1 MSWEVINYLSKMPH
15 FSFLPRKDIEK
26 IAKSAKLKVVSQEFC
41 LAVQGETK
49 IEHIYIVKK
58 GQMSIYEEERG
69 GHRNL
74 KGQIKVDE
82 VFGGI
87 SLLMNGGI
95 SIRTVIVDQNTEFY
109 MVPKE
114 IFFDLCEGSKQ
125 FYEYFVENFSK
136 HVFDPAMKSLIE
148 SGQAKA
154 FLSAIVPFSFLP
166 EEAIEN
172 ASKTL
177 SIVYY
182 PKGTI
187 LQVQGR
193 SRLGHLYILQKGLA
207 ERYFE
212 EEGKQTLRAMLDEG
226 DIYGGISILLNDGVP
241 IRTLHVLEDSYFYLF
256 PKKEFQKLADQY
268 EEFSEYFTDM
278 FGKRMLDRTYA
289 SVIARAS
296 APIQENQQYFNQ
308 PVRHVYDANPVIGS
322 PEMTIQQAAQKMSK
336 EKASYLIMPASGKVQ
351 AGIITTS
358 DLAHK
363 VIANGIDYQ
372 DPALKILTSPLI
384 SIQDNAIVFE
394 ALMKMMEYDIKH
406 LPVTNR
412 NDRLVGI
419 ISNRELVS
427 SQGQSPLFLLR
438 EISKAESFNDIANK
452 HKRMPALIKSLI
464 NSNVTARNINRMITT
479 VSEAILK
486 KVMAFALQEIGPPP
500 QPFVFMILGSEG
512 RNEQTLKTDQDN
524 AIIFEDVPE
533 KDLPEVKKYFLYLG
547 EKVCNML
554 DQAGYK
560 FCEGG
565 IMAKNPDWCQPFSV
579 WKNYFSQWIYKA
591 EGEDLLRASIFFDFR
606 KGYGE
611 EKFINDLHEH
621 LKSAIANWSGFLR
634 HMTENALHFKPPLG
648 FFRNFVVESKGKNR
662 DSFDIKGAMMPIVDF
677 ARIYA
682 LKYQVEATNTFDRF
696 QELYLKKALTK
707 EEYEEL
713 EKAYG
718 YLMQLRFSRQ
728 VISAAEQESGPD
740 NFINPKRLTHVEQS
754 MLKEIFKR
762 IEKFQSKMNFEFIG
776 IA

>member
-1 MSWEVINYLSKMPH
+1 MNWEVKNFLSNMPH
-15 FSFLPRKDIEK
+15 FSFLSPEE
-26 IAKSAKLKVVSQEFC
+26 LEKVVKSTEVKALSQEKR
-41 LAVQGETK
+41 LAVQGKTK
-49 IEHIYIVKK
+49 IDHIYIVKK
-58 GQMSIYEEERG
+58 GQMSIYEEEEG
-69 GHRNL
+69 VQPKF
-74 KGQIKVDE
+74 KGQIKPGE

-95 SIRTVIVDQNTEFY
+95 SIRTVVVEKNSEFY

-114 IFFDLCEGSKQ
+114 IFFDLCEGSKD

-136 HVFDPAMKSLIE
+136 HVFDPGLKSLIE
-148 SGQAKA
+148 SGQARA
-154 FLSAIVPFSFLP
+154 FLSNIVPFSFLP
-166 EEAIEN
+166 EEAIEKI
-172 ASKTL
+172 SKTL
-177 SIVYY
+177 SMVFY
-182 PKGTI
+182 PKGAI
-187 LQVQGR
+187 LHVQGR

-212 EEGKQTLRAMLDEG
+212 EEGKQSLRAILDEG
-226 DIYGGISILLNDGVP
+226 DIYGGISILLNDGIP
-241 IRTLHVLEDSYFYLF
+241 IRTLHVLEDSYFYLL
-256 PKKEFQKLADQY
+256 PKKEFQQMASQY
-268 EEFSEYFTDM
+268 EEFTEYFTDS
-278 FGKRMLDRTYA
+278 FGKRMLDRTY
-289 SVIARAS
+289 SSIIARAS
-296 APIQENQQYFNQ
+296 APVQESQQYFNQ
-308 PVRHVYDANPVIGS
+308 PVRHVYNANPVIGT
-322 PEMTIQQAAQKMSK
+322 PDMTIQQVAQKMSK
-336 EKASYLIMPASGKVQ
+336 ENASYLIMPASGNFQ

-372 DPALKILTSPLI
+372 GSAVEIMKSPLI
-384 SIQDNAIVFE
+384 TIKDHAIVFE
-394 ALMKMMEYDIKH
+394 ALMKMMEFDIKH
-406 LPVTNR
+406 LPVINSQ
-412 NDRLVGI
+412 DRLVGI
-419 ISNRELVS
+419 VSNRELIS

-438 EISKAESFNDIANK
+438 EISKAESFNDIADK
-452 HKRMPALIKSLI
+452 HKRMPALVKSLI
-464 NSNVTARNINRMITT
+464 NSNVTSRNINRMITT

-486 KVMAFALQEIGPPP
+486 KVMFFALQEMGPPP
-500 QPFVFMILGSEG
+500 KPFVFMILGSEG

-533 KDLPEVKKYFLYLG
+533 KDLPEVKAYFLRLG

-554 DQAGYK
+554 DRAGYK

-579 WKNYFSQWIYKA
+579 WKNYFSAWIYKA
-591 EGEDLLRASIFFDFR
+591 EGEDLLKSSIFFDFR
-606 KGYGE
+606 SGYGE
-611 EKFINDLHEH
+611 KYFINDLREH
-621 LKSAIANWSGFLR
+621 LNESIANWSGFLR

-648 FFRNFVVESKGKNR
+648 FFRNFVVESKGKHR

-682 LKYQVEATNTFDRF
+682 LKHQVEATNTFDRLN
-696 QELYLKKALTK
+696 ELYLKKALTK

-728 VISAAEQESGPD
+728 VISATEQESGPD

>member
-1 MSWEVINYLSKMPH
+1 MNREVKTFLSNMPH
-15 FSFLPRKDIEK
+15 FSFLSPEE
-26 IAKSAKLKVVSQEFC
+26 LEKVVKSTEIKVLSQEKR
-41 LAVQGETK
+41 LAVQGKTK
-49 IEHIYIVKK
+49 IDHIYIVKK
-58 GQMSIYEEERG
+58 GQMSIYEEEEG
-69 GHRNL
+69 GQPKF
-74 KGQIKVDE
+74 KGQIKPGE

-95 SIRTVIVDQNTEFY
+95 SIRTVVVEKNSEFY

-114 IFFDLCEGSKQ
+114 IFFDLCEGSKD

-136 HVFDPAMKSLIE
+136 HVFDPGLKSLIE
-148 SGQAKA
+148 SGQARA
-154 FLSAIVPFSFLP
+154 FLSDIVPFSFLP
-166 EEAIEN
+166 EDAIEKI
-172 ASKTL
+172 SKTL
-177 SIVYY
+177 SMVFY
-182 PKGTI
+182 PKGAI
-187 LQVQGR
+187 LHVQGR

-212 EEGKQTLRAMLDEG
+212 EEGKQSLRAILDEG
-226 DIYGGISILLNDGVP
+226 DIYGGISILLNDGIP
-241 IRTLHVLEDSYFYLF
+241 IRTLHVLEDSYFYLL
-256 PKKEFQKLADQY
+256 PKKEFQQMASQY
-268 EEFSEYFTDM
+268 EEFTEYFTDS
-278 FGKRMLDRTYA
+278 FGKRMLDRTY
-289 SVIARAS
+289 SSIIARAS
-296 APIQENQQYFNQ
+296 APVQESQQYFNQ
-308 PVRHVYDANPVIGS
+308 PVRHVYNANPVIGTS
-322 PEMTIQQAAQKMSK
+322 DMTIQQVAQKMSK
-336 EKASYLIMPASGKVQ
+336 ENASYLIMPASGNFQ

-372 DPALKILTSPLI
+372 GSAVEIMKSPLI
-384 SIQDNAIVFE
+384 TIKDHAIVFE
-394 ALMKMMEYDIKH
+394 ALMKMMEFDIKH
-406 LPVTNR
+406 LPVINSQ
-412 NDRLVGI
+412 DRLVGI
-419 ISNRELVS
+419 VSNRELIS

-438 EISKAESFNDIANK
+438 EISKAESFNDIADK
-452 HKRMPALIKSLI
+452 HKRMPALVKSLI
-464 NSNVTARNINRMITT
+464 NSNVTSRNINRMITT

-486 KVMAFALQEIGPPP
+486 KVMFFALQEMGPSPK
-500 QPFVFMILGSEG
+500 PFVFMILGSEG

-533 KDLPEVKKYFLYLG
+533 KDLPEIKAYFLRLG

-554 DQAGYK
+554 DRAGYK

-579 WKNYFSQWIYKA
+579 WKNYFSAWIYKA
-591 EGEDLLRASIFFDFR
+591 EGEDLLKSSIFFDFR
-606 KGYGE
+606 SGYGE
-611 EKFINDLHEH
+611 KYFINDLREH
-621 LKSAIANWSGFLR
+621 LNKSIANWSGFLR

-648 FFRNFVVESKGKNR
+648 FFRNFVVESKGKHR

-682 LKYQVEATNTFDRF
+682 LKYQVEATNTFDRLN
-696 QELYLKKALTK
+696 ELYLKKALTK

-728 VISAAEQESGPD
+728 VISATEQEGGPD

>member
-1 MSWEVINYLSKMPH
+1 MSSEVKTFLSHMPH
-15 FSFLPRKDIEK
+15 FSFLPREEIEK
-26 IAKSAKLKVVSQEFC
+26 VVKNAELKIFSQEEC
-41 LAVQGETK
+41 LAVQGKTK
-49 IEHIYIVKK
+49 IDHIYIVKK
-58 GQMSIYEEERG
+58 GQMSIYEEEG
-69 GHRNL
+69 GQRKL
-74 KGQIKVDE
+74 KGQIKPGE

-95 SIRTVIVDQNTEFY
+95 SIRTVIVERNSEFY

-114 IFFDLCEGSKQ
+114 IFFDLCEGSKN

-136 HVFDPAMKSLIE
+136 HVFDPGLKSLIE

-154 FLSAIVPFSFLP
+154 FLSDILPFSFLP
-166 EEAIEN
+166 EDAIERT
-172 ASKTL
+172 SKNL

-187 LQVQGR
+187 LHVQGR

-212 EEGKQTLRAMLDEG
+212 EEGQQSLRAILDEG
-226 DIYGGISILLNDGVP
+226 DIYGGISILLNDGIP
-241 IRTLHVLEDSYFYLF
+241 IRTLHVLEDSYFYLL
-256 PKKEFQKLADQY
+256 PKKEFQQLGSQY
-268 EEFSEYFTDM
+268 EEFTEYFTDI

-296 APIQENQQYFNQ
+296 APVQESQQYFNQ
-308 PVRHVYDANPVIGS
+308 PVRQVYNANPVIGS
-322 PEMTIQQAAQKMSK
+322 SDMTIQEVAQKMRK
-336 EKASYLIMPASGKVQ
+336 ENASYLIMPASESIQ

-372 DPALKILTSPLI
+372 GRAVEIMTSPLTTVK
-384 SIQDNAIVFE
+384 DHAIVFE
-394 ALMKMMEYDIKH
+394 ALMKMMERDIKH
-406 LPVTNR
+406 LPVTNSQG
-412 NDRLVGI
+412 RLVGI
-419 ISNRELVS
+419 VSNRELVS

-438 EISKAESFNDIANK
+438 EISKAESFSDIADK
-452 HKRMPALIKSLI
+452 HKRMPALVKSLI

-486 KVMAFALQEIGPPP
+486 KVMSFALQQMDPPP
-500 QPFVFMILGSEG
+500 KPFVFMILGSEG

-524 AIIFEDVPE
+524 AIIFEDASE
-533 KDLPEVKKYFLYLG
+533 NELPEVKDYFLRLG

-565 IMAKNPDWCQPFSV
+565 IMAKNPDWCQPVSV
-579 WKNYFSQWIYKA
+579 WKNYFSEWIYKA
-591 EGEDLLRASIFFDFR
+591 EGEDLLKASIFFDFR
-606 KGYGE
+606 RGYGE
-611 EKFINDLHEH
+611 KYFINNLREH
-621 LKSAIANWSGFLR
+621 LNNSIANWSGFLR

-648 FFRNFVVESKGKNR
+648 FFRNFVVESKGKHQ

-682 LKYQVEATNTFDRF
+682 LKYKVEATNTFDRLH
-696 QELYLKKALTK
+696 ELYLKKALTK

-728 VISAAEQESGPD
+728 VVSADAQEGGPD